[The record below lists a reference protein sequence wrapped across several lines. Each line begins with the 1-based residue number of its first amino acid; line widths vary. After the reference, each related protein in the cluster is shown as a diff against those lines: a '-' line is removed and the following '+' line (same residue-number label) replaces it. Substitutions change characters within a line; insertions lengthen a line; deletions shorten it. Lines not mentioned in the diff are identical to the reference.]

1 VTIAHAAAIL
11 RSGNRSLTA
20 VIVYAQKMPTHGRF
34 LTTHVGSLPRPDDLI
49 AMMWAREDGIPVDTA
64 ALEARVCAAVDEAV
78 ARQIGAGIDIVNDGE
93 WGKPS
98 YATYIKDRLNGFGGS
113 VAPSYAF
120 QDVEALP
127 QTKARIA
134 ADPGRKHRK
143 APACTA
149 AISVRDLEAPRKDA
163 ERLNQALRAHG
174 ARGGFLTA
182 ASPGV
187 TALFFHNDYYQTRE
201 DYVFAIADAMR
212 HEYEAIAAAGV
223 TLQIDC
229 PDLAM
234 GRHSQFRDL
243 DLAGFREQM
252 ELNVEALN
260 RALVNVAAGQVRMH
274 LCWGNYPGPHHY
286 DVPLRDLI
294 DVLWKAKPH
303 AIQFEAANPRHAHEW
318 ALFETVKLPEGKVL
332 IPGVIECQS
341 HYIEHPE
348 LVAQRI
354 ERYARLVGR
363 DNVMA
368 GVDCGFSIHV
378 GSGGVDP
385 EVVWAKL
392 GSLSQ
397 GAAIASRT
405 FWP

>member
-1 VTIAHAAAIL
+1 MAT
-11 RSGNRSLTA
+11 
-20 VIVYAQKMPTHGRF
+20 PGRF

-49 AMMWAREDGIPVDTA
+49 AMMWAREDGIPVDA
-64 ALEARVCAAVDEAV
+64 AAMDARVRSAVDEAV
-78 ARQIGAGIDIVNDGE
+78 ARQIEAGIDIVNDGE

-98 YATYIKDRLNGFGGS
+98 YATYIKDRLNGFGGTA
-113 VAPSYAF
+113 APTYVF
-120 QDVEALP
+120 QDIEALP
-127 QTKARIA
+127 RTKARVA
-134 ADPGRKHRK
+134 ADPGRAHRK
-143 APACTA
+143 APACIA
-149 AISVRDLEAPRKDA
+149 PISVRDVEAPRNDS
-163 ERLNQALRAHG
+163 ERLKKALHEHG
-174 ARGGFLTA
+174 GAGGFLTA

-187 TALFFHNDYYQTRE
+187 TALFFHNDYYRTRE
-201 DYVFAIADAMR
+201 EYVFAIADAMR
-212 HEYEAIAAAGV
+212 HEYEAITGAGI
-223 TLQIDC
+223 TLQVDC

-243 DLAGFREQM
+243 DLAGFRAAM

-260 RALVNVAAGQVRMH
+260 RALVNVPAGQVRMH

-286 DVPLRDLI
+286 DVPLQDII
-294 DVLWKAKPH
+294 DIVWTAKPH
-303 AIQFEAANPRHAHEW
+303 AIQFEAANPRHGHEW
-318 ALFETVKLPEGKVL
+318 AVFETVKVPDGKVL
-332 IPGVIECQS
+332 IPGVIDCQS
-341 HYIEHPE
+341 NYVEHPQ

-354 ERYARLVGR
+354 ERYATLVGR

-392 GSLSQ
+392 ASLAQ
-397 GAAIASRT
+397 GAAIASRR